1 MQRQASLGAAICQL
15 AGSLPSSCILLV
27 FIVSEQLLLVCK
39 AAISWLLGAMLAVV
53 IVCPAALP
61 TMLQTIFCCQ
71 YTHMLLCPQ
80 QTNLAMVSCRC
91 VSTSVLYGVH
101 ALISGVLTYKTHC
114 IRQLV
119 RNMPQLDI

>member
-1 MQRQASLGAAICQL
+1 MAAWCCAGNLRFMSCCLGHYARTL
-15 AGSLPSSCILLV
+15 
-27 FIVSEQLLLVCK
+27 
-39 AAISWLLGAMLAVV
+39 
-53 IVCPAALP
+53 
-61 TMLQTIFCCQ
+61 FCCQ
-71 YTHMLLCPQ
+71 YTQMLMCPQ
-80 QTNLAMVSCRC
+80 HRFLALVSCRC